1 MKPIGAQPF
10 PCIFELKHVPRVA
23 PGHLPTWNNL
33 MLNCTKE
40 PKACNLS
47 ARCRMVAN
55 TIEKQAKATGE
66 HIINLTEAYT
76 RQLVTLIK
84 SSTTE
89 TMKKMLGL
97 LAKANTNTLTN
108 LTNPTNNE
116 WKKKRGQ
123 FLKN

>member
-1 MKPIGAQPF
+1 MQSQTGSIQNSKCWQNTQRRTSKTNSPAQQ
-10 PCIFELKHVPRVA
+10 LR
-23 PGHLPTWNNL
+23 
-33 MLNCTKE
+33 
-40 PKACNLS
+40 
-47 ARCRMVAN
+47 AN

-84 SSTTE
+84 SNTTE

-116 WKKKRGQ
+116 
-123 FLKN
+123 